1 MRFDKL
7 ITAIDAHVAGE
18 PIRVITSGLPHL
30 PGSSVAE
37 KRRHMER
44 HHDRLR
50 TALMHEPRG
59 HKDMYGAV
67 LVPPVHPDAD
77 LGVFF
82 MDGSEYLPMCGH
94 GSIGVAT
101 VAVETG
107 LVPATEPETTL
118 TMETPAGLVTAR
130 ARLRDAS
137 VESVTIR
144 NVPSFLHTADAHIRV
159 PGLSTPLT
167 LDVAYGGAFFALVD
181 AEPFGQPLDAA
192 HVHEWIAWGL
202 AVKQAVNEQMEV
214 RHPDADIPLRGVE
227 LVELHAPPMSPGS
240 DARSLTVFGDGQA
253 DRSPCGTGT
262 SAVLAARHA
271 RSQIGL
277 NDPFV
282 NESVLGTRFTGR
294 LVAETTVGPYRAVV
308 PEITGSA
315 WIVGFHQFV
324 LDNTDP
330 LGGGFRLQG
339 VKFDLPPGTVQRK

>member
-1 MRFDKL
+1 MQFDKL

-18 PIRVITSGLPHL
+18 PIRVIISGLPQL
-30 PGSSVAE
+30 PGNSVAE
-37 KRRHMER
+37 KRLYMEQ

-59 HKDMYGAV
+59 HQDMYGAV
-67 LVPPVHPDAD
+67 LVPPTHPDAD

-107 LVPATEPETTL
+107 LVAAVEPETTL
-118 TMETPAGLVTAR
+118 TMDTPAGLVSAR
-130 ARLRDAS
+130 AQTRGVR

-144 NVPSFLHTADAHIRV
+144 NVPSFLHTADARIRV

-167 LDVAYGGAFFALVD
+167 LDVAYGGAFFALVE
-181 AEPFGQPLDAA
+181 ARPFDLPLDAA
-192 HVHEWIAWGL
+192 HVRQWIAWGL
-202 AVKQAVNEQMEV
+202 AVKQAVNEQLDM
-214 RHPDADIPLRGVE
+214 RHPDPDIPLHGVE
-227 LVELHAPPMSPGS
+227 LVEFHTPPLSPGS

-262 SAVLAARHA
+262 SAVLAARYA
-271 RSQIGL
+271 KGQIGL
-277 NDPFV
+277 NEPFV
-282 NESVLGTRFTGR
+282 NESILGTRFTGR
-294 LVAETTVGPYRAVV
+294 VVAEATVGPYRAAV

-315 WIVGFHQFV
+315 WIVGFHQFI
-324 LDNTDP
+324 LDEADP
-330 LGGGFRLQG
+330 LRDGFRL
-339 VKFDLPPGTVQRK
+339 